1 MLIKLRLILR
11 LYKALFS
18 EDDVAVLMVYHP
30 ESKEL
35 ELDTHNTTP
44 DGAANL
50 MELSIKNIRGN
61 QNILNYYSSKSI
73 HLN

>member
-1 MLIKLRLILR
+1 MIKLRLILR

-18 EDDVAVLMVYHP
+18 KEDVTVLMVYHP
-30 ESKEL
+30 ENKEL

-44 DGAANL
+44 EGAANL

-61 QNILNYYSSKSI
+61 KNILNYYSAKTI